1 MRAGTAIG
9 AAFLEEFIKN
19 DVKWAHLDVAGVVD
33 SQSHLPYCPASGAS
47 GLIVRTLTHLLMN
60 AK

>member
-1 MRAGTAIG
+1 MRAGTGIG

-19 DVKWAHLDVAGVVD
+19 DIKWAHLDIAGVVD
-33 SQSHLPYCPASGAS
+33 AQSHLPYCTPHGAS
-47 GLIVRTLTHLLMN
+47 GLIVRTLTHLLVN